1 MANAPREDSR
11 TAAGLRSFALLLFVA
26 GVVGISAE
34 LLLLDHYEGLEQW
47 IPIVLMALSLV
58 ILRARRVQGGS
69 GLRLFQATMVL
80 FVLSGGVGTWLH
92 YQGNAEFEKEM
103 YPSLSWVELFWQSLT
118 GATPALAPGAMV
130 ELGLLGLAYTYRHP
144 KLG

>member
-1 MANAPREDSR
+1 
-11 TAAGLRSFALLLFVA
+11 
-26 GVVGISAE
+26 
-34 LLLLDHYEGLEQW
+34 
-47 IPIVLMALSLV
+47 MALSLV

-118 GATPALAPGAMV
+118 GATPGPGAGCHGGAWTAGV
-130 ELGLLGLAYTYRHP
+130 GLHVPTPEARMTSRGTARMAEWAAR
-144 KLG
+144 G